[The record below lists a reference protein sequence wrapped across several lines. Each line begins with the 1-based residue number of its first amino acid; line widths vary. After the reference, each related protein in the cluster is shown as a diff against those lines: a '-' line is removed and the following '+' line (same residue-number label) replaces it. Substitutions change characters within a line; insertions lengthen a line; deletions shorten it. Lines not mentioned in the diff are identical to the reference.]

1 MKNIFKYI
9 SPVLLFLFCYAC
21 KNDEVPVSENAIYL
35 EGDLGTNTIS
45 ANIEDSEVSV
55 PISVRAAKPVDNQVR
70 ASIHVDES
78 SVEEYNKNNGTHYT
92 ALPAEYYTLL
102 DSNYIIEK
110 EKYISNTGVLN
121 IKNLSGLPVDK
132 KYMIPVT
139 ITSTTNTPLLNA
151 SKTLYIVTNRTITTR
166 AASLT
171 NNYFKVDFSQNNQG
185 LDAMKTITY
194 EARVFVNK
202 FQSGNPFISSVMGIE
217 ENFLL
222 RFGDVTIQPSQLQV
236 AGGDTAV
243 TAPQSFSTGVWYH
256 VAVVYDGSQARIYIN
271 GELVGSRNANRT
283 INLTDATGFYFGY
296 SAGGRYLDGS
306 ISEARVWSR
315 ALSRSELIN
324 GVCGINPK
332 SEGLIGYWKFDN
344 SNNGRVIKNLTG
356 NGHDAIATNNITFVE
371 GIKCNN

>member
-1 MKNIFKYI
+1 MKNIFKHI

-21 KNDEVPVSENAIYL
+21 TDDGVPTSENAVYL
-35 EGDLGTNTIS
+35 EGDSGKNTLS
-45 ANIEDSEVSV
+45 TNIEESVVSV
-55 PISVRAAKPVDNQVR
+55 PISVRAAKPVDNPVQ
-70 ASIHVDES
+70 ASIQVDEN

-92 ALPAEYYTLL
+92 ALPAEYYTLQ
-102 DSNYIIEK
+102 DSKYTIEK
-110 EKYISNTGVLN
+110 GKYISNTGVLN
-121 IKNLSGLPVDK
+121 IKSLSGLPVDK

-283 INLTDATGFYFGY
+283 INLTDPLGFYFGY

-315 ALSRSELIN
+315 ALSRNELVN

-332 SEGLIGYWKFDN
+332 SEGLIGYWKFDQSDN
-344 SNNGRVIKNLTG
+344 GKVVKDISGNN
-356 NGHDAIATNNITFVE
+356 HDATALNPIKWVE
-371 GIKCNN
+371 GVKCSN